1 MMCKWRS
8 PTIRKGPVSRSSA
21 GPRVV
26 LCNWRGRRALLGGSE
41 TRFTSCSAL
50 PCLASRHREHNVAP
64 HRAPEPHPDPRS
76 VRGPHTHFNL
86 QPPPGV
92 GDGEYCLRPPAPQQP
107 FQTAP
112 LRHPSL
118 PAWVF
123 PQLCRPVFCLISSI
137 MSVHPV
143 RPSASRGSW
152 PSSRPLSLQ
161 FGAYLVKS

>member
-64 HRAPEPHPDPRS
+64 HCAPEPHPDPRS

-118 PAWVF
+118 SCLGLSPALQACVLSYFLNNVCPSCPTLCF
-123 PQLCRPVFCLISSI
+123 PRL
-137 MSVHPV
+137 M
-143 RPSASRGSW
+143 A
-152 PSSRPLSLQ
+152 
-161 FGAYLVKS
+161 